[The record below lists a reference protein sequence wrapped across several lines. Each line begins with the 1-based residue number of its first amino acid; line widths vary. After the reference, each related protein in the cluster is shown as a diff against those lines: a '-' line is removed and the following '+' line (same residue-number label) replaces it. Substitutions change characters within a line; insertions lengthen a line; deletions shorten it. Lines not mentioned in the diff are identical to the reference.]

1 MSFSTTNAFQI
12 KSESER
18 VSTRGESERGTPR
31 GKRGD
36 FKKSRGPSQLT
47 LASASGTNF
56 KDFAP
61 KTDTFEFTVHK
72 HGPGTRTYD
81 IASTYVRIITAIVL
95 NIEVSYEGPKIT
107 MTGNRN
113 DLKKVMSALIA
124 AFQVRKNSFNE
135 TGKHKD
141 AVIAGKEQLTYLLKQ
156 EFVPEVKEDDASTN
170 DVTSESTR
178 EVDDHSSIG
187 KNTFANLEVEEYVPE
202 TETTT
207 VEETVEE
214 PASVAEPVEEPASV
228 AEPTK
233 LSKKQRKAQARM
245 NYEELKFGPSLV
257 LGGP

>member
-1 MSFSTTNAFQI
+1 MSFSTTSSNTF
-12 KSESER
+12 KSESDG
-18 VSTRGESERGTPR
+18 VSTRNESGKSTPR
-31 GKRGD
+31 GKRSDGKR
-36 FKKSRGPSQLT
+36 FRGPSQLT

-56 KDFAP
+56 KDFTP

-81 IASTYVRIITAIVL
+81 IASTYVRIIIAIVL
-95 NIEVSYEGPKIT
+95 NIEVSCEGPKIT

-124 AFQVRKNSFNE
+124 AFQVRKNCFNE

-141 AVIAGKEQLTYLLKQ
+141 AVIAGKEQLTYVLKQ
-156 EFVPEVKEDDASTN
+156 EFAPEVEEDDTTVDSASEPTG
-170 DVTSESTR
+170 
-178 EVDDHSSIG
+178 EVDEYSIS
-187 KNTFANLEVEEYVPE
+187 KNAFANLEVEEHDLD
-202 TETTT
+202 TEQ
-207 VEETVEE
+207 VKVEE
-214 PASVAEPVEEPASV
+214 PIEEPIPESTPV
-228 AEPTK
+228 K